1 MGALESIGS
10 FTHLLKDKTLLQ
22 QAAFVGG
29 KWVKAQNM

>member
-1 MGALESIGS
+1 MRALESIGS

-29 KWVKAQNM
+29 KWVKA